1 MISYFHRRSERLR
14 YKSRLRRTPP
24 RIGNWFAHGAD
35 SHRRRI
41 STYPDNSRAISPIR
55 ASGPQ
60 SPAPCSI
67 AIIPDFEF
75 TSGFLIAGEL
85 PSSTPP
91 AALGASTVPPQ
102 NPPAP
107 AILARMLVPD
117 QPPQPKGAR
126 EPLRKS
132 VSAQCTTLNR
142 RMEMHSGVCR
152 LHLNRGRFDL
162 PGYYA

>member
-1 MISYFHRRSERLR
+1 MAQIRTGDESAHIQTIAARYLRSEHPSRNLQRPVRLP
-14 YKSRLRRTPP
+14 S
-24 RIGNWFAHGAD
+24 F
-35 SHRRRI
+35 
-41 STYPDNSRAISPIR
+41 PIL
-55 ASGPQ
+55 S
-60 SPAPCSI
+60 
-67 AIIPDFEF
+67 F